1 MSFDTYPDAQPL
13 TPEEYHE
20 LQIDNDWAHLI
31 IEIDG
36 KFYNDENIYHCAECD
51 APFAEKASLDD
62 DGHCQLCAD
71 DLAAEAKH
79 QRQERPW

>member
-1 MSFDTYPDAQPL
+1 MTYETFPDAQPL
-13 TPEEYHE
+13 DPEEYHE
-20 LQIDNDWAHLI
+20 LQMNNDWAHLI

-36 KFYNDENIYHCAECD
+36 KFYSDEDLYKCAECSE
-51 APFAEKASLDD
+51 PFAEKASLDD

-79 QRQERPW
+79 QQQERPW